1 MHALLQDFRYAFRML
16 AKQPAFTAIAVLT
29 LALGIGASTVI
40 FSVVNAVLLRPLPYP
55 HSEQLILLRERL
67 TGPNGFESGSVSYPN
82 YLDWRAEQRSFTDLA
97 LVRAEGVNLSA
108 TDAAAPPE
116 RIRAARVTANYLSI
130 LQVPPHLGRDFGA
143 KDDQPGAVKVA
154 LISERLWRNRFGALP
169 LALGQRLNVD
179 GVSREIVGVV
189 PECVCFPRN
198 CDIFLPLADLRADHD
213 LLSRGNR
220 EAFSCLGR
228 LKPDSTLKQASA
240 ELDTI
245 ANDLTRRYPDSNTGR
260 QISAK
265 LLLEFSVGEYRH
277 LLYLLLAAVGCVLL
291 IACANVANLQL
302 ARGIARGRELAVRAA
317 LGASRWHLARQVL
330 VETGVIAVLGGCFAA
345 LIALWSLDTIRAIA
359 PATVPRF
366 QETDIDPSVL
376 LFTTGV
382 VIIAAL
388 LVGIWPALR
397 VSNDVSMAKELHD
410 NGARGSDGM
419 QRQRARAVLV
429 VTQVALAV
437 VLLAAAGLILKS
449 FWQAEKVPLGFNAR
463 GILTMSI
470 GLPAARY
477 DAPGKIAQF
486 CDQLIGRVKAI
497 PGVTAAAVCSNAPFD
512 SNEWDSSFHITGTPV
527 DLPGRE
533 PVSAMSVVS
542 PDYFRVLEMPIL
554 RGRTLNSEDIGR
566 RQLVMI
572 IDEKAAQRFFPGR
585 DPIGK
590 QIDDPVTIGE
600 PNENR
605 TAEADMELAR
615 ADGAP
620 ITIIGVVGHTRQS
633 APGERLEARNL
644 PMMYFATAQF
654 PKNEEKLMVRAS
666 PAQDPH
672 ALANTIRR
680 EIAALDPEQAVSDVA
695 TMQENIADSLASRR
709 LSMILLGVFAGLALC
724 LASIGLYGVMA
735 LSVTQRT
742 RELGIRLALGAGRAD
757 VFRLVLGH
765 GMLMV
770 GIGLGFGLIIAAS
783 TGRGLA
789 SLLYNVSVWDP
800 PALFSAII
808 ALTVVALVACWLPA
822 RRATRVDPIV
832 ALRSE

>member
-1 MHALLQDFRYAFRML
+1 MHAILQDFRYAFRML
-16 AKQPAFTAIAVLT
+16 AKQPAFAAIAVLT
-29 LALGIGASTVI
+29 LALGIGANTAI

-82 YLDWRAEQRSFTDLA
+82 YLDWRAEQRSFTDFA
-97 LVRAEGVNLSA
+97 LVRTEGVNLSA
-108 TDAAAPPE
+108 TDAASPPE
-116 RIRAARVTANYLSI
+116 RIRAARITANYLSI
-130 LQVPPHLGRDFGA
+130 LQVAPRLGRDFVE
-143 KDDQPGAVKVA
+143 KDDQPGAAKVA

-169 LALGQRLNVD
+169 LALGQRLNID
-179 GVSREIVGVV
+179 GVPREIIGVV
-189 PECVCFPRN
+189 PDRVRFPRN

-213 LLSRGNR
+213 LLSRGNH

-228 LKPDSTLKQASA
+228 LKPGATLKQASA
-240 ELDTI
+240 ELDII

-260 QISAK
+260 QVSAK

-302 ARGIARGRELAVRAA
+302 ARGIAQRKELAVRAA

-330 VETGVIAVLGGCFAA
+330 VETGVIALLGGCLAG
-345 LIALWSLDTIRAIA
+345 LISLWSLDTIRAIA

-366 QETDIDPSVL
+366 QETDIDPIVL

-382 VIIAAL
+382 VVIAAF

-397 VSNDVSMAKELHD
+397 VSNNVSMANELHD

-419 QRQRARAVLV
+419 QRQRARSVLV
-429 VTQVALAV
+429 VTQVALAMA
-437 VLLAAAGLILKS
+437 LLAAAGLTLKS
-449 FWQAEKVPLGFNAR
+449 FWQAELVPLGFNPR
-463 GILTMSI
+463 GVLTMSI
-470 GLPAARY
+470 ALPAARY
-477 DAPGKIAQF
+477 EAPGKIAQF
-486 CDQLIGRVKAI
+486 CERLIERVKTI
-497 PGVTAAAVCSNAPFD
+497 SGVTSAAVCSNAPFD
-512 SNEWDSSFHITGTPV
+512 TNEWDSSFHITGTPA
-527 DLPGRE
+527 DPPGRE
-533 PVSAMSVVS
+533 PVSAMSIVS
-542 PDYFRVLEMPIL
+542 PDFFRVLEMPIL
-554 RGRTLNSEDIGR
+554 RGRTFNTQDIAQRG
-566 RQLVMI
+566 LVMI
-572 IDEKAAQRFFPGR
+572 IDEKAAQRFFPGH

-600 PNENR
+600 PNQ
-605 TAEADMELAR
+605 T
-615 ADGAP
+615 GVP

-644 PMMYFATAQF
+644 SMMYFATAQF
-654 PKNEEKLMVRAS
+654 PKNEQKLMVRAS

-672 ALANTIRR
+672 ALVNAIKR
-680 EIAALDPEQAVSDVA
+680 EIAALDPEQAVSEIA
-695 TMQENIADSLASRR
+695 TMEENIADSLASRR

-742 RELGIRLALGAGRAD
+742 RELGIRLALGANREA

-765 GMLMV
+765 GMLLV
-770 GIGLGFGLIIAAS
+770 GIGLGFGLIIAVS

-800 PALFSAII
+800 STFFGAVITLA
-808 ALTVVALVACWLPA
+808 VVAFVACWLPA

-832 ALRSE
+832 ALRTE

>member
-1 MHALLQDFRYAFRML
+1 MHAILQDFRYAFRML

-29 LALGIGASTVI
+29 LALGIGANTAI
-40 FSVVNAVLLRPLPYP
+40 FSVVNAVLLRPLPYLQ
-55 HSEQLILLRERL
+55 SEQLILLRERL

-82 YLDWRAEQRSFTDLA
+82 YLDWCAEQRSFTDLG

-130 LQVPPHLGRDFGA
+130 LQVAPRLGRDFVA
-143 KDDQPGAVKVA
+143 KDDQPGAAKVV
-154 LISERLWRNRFGALP
+154 LISDRLWRNRFGALP

-179 GVSREIVGVV
+179 GVPREIIGVV
-189 PECVCFPRN
+189 PERVRFPRN

-213 LLSRGNR
+213 LLSRGNH
-220 EAFSCLGR
+220 ESFSCLGR
-228 LKPDSTLKQASA
+228 LKSGSTLKQAGA

-245 ANDLTRRYPDSNTGR
+245 ANNLARRYPDSNTGR
-260 QISAK
+260 QISPK
-265 LLLEFSVGEYRH
+265 LLLEFAVGEYRH

-291 IACANVANLQL
+291 IACANVTNLQL
-302 ARGIARGRELAVRAA
+302 ARGIARGKELAVRAA

-330 VETGVIAVLGGCFAA
+330 VETGVIAILGGCLAA
-345 LIALWSLDTIRAIA
+345 LLALWSLDTIRAIA
-359 PATVPRF
+359 PTSVPRF
-366 QETDIDPSVL
+366 QETDVDPMVL

-382 VIIAAL
+382 VVIAAF

-397 VSNDVSMAKELHD
+397 VSNNVSMANDLHD

-419 QRQRARAVLV
+419 QRQRSRAVLV
-429 VTQVALAV
+429 VAQVALAV
-437 VLLAAAGLILKS
+437 VLLAAAGLTLKS
-449 FWQAEKVPLGFNAR
+449 FWQAEQVPLGFNPR

-470 GLPAARY
+470 ALPAARY
-477 DAPGKIAQF
+477 EAPNKIAQF
-486 CDQLIGRVKAI
+486 CEQLIERVKAI
-497 PGVTAAAVCSNAPFD
+497 PGVTATAVCSNAPFD
-512 SNEWDSSFHITGTPV
+512 TNEWDSSFHVTGAPA
-527 DLPGRE
+527 DPPGRE
-533 PVSAMSVVS
+533 PVSAMSIVS

-554 RGRTLNSEDIGR
+554 RGRTFNSQDMAQ

-572 IDEKAAQRFFPGR
+572 IDEKAAQRFFPGQ

-600 PNENR
+600 PNQN
-605 TAEADMELAR
+605 
-615 ADGAP
+615 GAP
-620 ITIIGVVGHTRQS
+620 ITIIGVVGHARHS
-633 APGERLEARNL
+633 APGERIDARNL
-644 PMMYFATAQF
+644 SMMYFVTAQF
-654 PKNEEKLMVRAS
+654 PKNEQKLMVRAAA
-666 PAQDPH
+666 AQDPH
-672 ALANTIRR
+672 ALVNAIKH
-680 EIAALDPEQAVSDVA
+680 EIAAIDPEQAVSEIA
-695 TMQENIADSLASRR
+695 TMEENIADSLASRR
-709 LSMILLGVFAGLALC
+709 LSMILLGVFAGLALS

-742 RELGIRLALGAGRAD
+742 RELGIRLALGADRAG

-765 GMLMV
+765 GMLLV
-770 GIGLGFGLIIAAS
+770 AIGLGFGLILAVS

-789 SLLYNVSVWDP
+789 SLLYNVSAWDP
-800 PALFSAII
+800 PSFFGAIMTL
-808 ALTVVALVACWLPA
+808 AVVALVACWLPA